1 MEAASFSTFI
11 KKEPKLA
18 PTEQD
23 KRIAIV
29 AAAQEM
35 DRQGLNHG
43 STGNLSIRHGE
54 TMLIT
59 PSGVESLK
67 LKPELIALMPLE
79 NDAGSFEGPLPPSSE
94 WRFHLDILRMRRDV
108 NAIAHMHST
117 YATTLAVLNR
127 SIPAVHYMIA
137 AFGGPTVRCV
147 SYAPYGTKEL
157 SQLVLDGLN
166 NRDGVLLANHGAI
179 VTGPNMQRALWRA
192 LELENLARIYYQA
205 ILAGEP
211 IILSDAEIYQTL
223 ERFKNY
229 GPAQS

>member
-1 MEAASFSTFI
+1 M
-11 KKEPKLA
+11 
-18 PTEQD
+18 
-23 KRIAIV
+23 
-29 AAAQEM
+29 
-35 DRQGLNHG
+35 
-43 STGNLSIRHGE
+43 
-54 TMLIT
+54 MLIT
-59 PSGVESLK
+59 PSGVESHK
-67 LKPELIALMPLE
+67 LKPELIALMPLD
-79 NDAGSFEGPLPPSSE
+79 NDTGSFEGPLQPSSE
-94 WRFHLDILRMRRDV
+94 WRFHLDILRTRRDV

-127 SIPAVHYMIA
+127 DIPAVHYMIA

-147 SYAPYGTKEL
+147 GYAPYGTSEL

-205 ILAGEP
+205 ILVGEP
-211 IILSDAEIYQTL
+211 IILSDAEIYQTV

-229 GPAQS
+229 GPAQA

>member
-1 MEAASFSTFI
+1 MA
-11 KKEPKLA
+11 L
-18 PTEQD
+18 TEQD

-29 AAAQEM
+29 SAAQEM

-43 STGNLSIRHGE
+43 STGNLSIRHAE
-54 TMLIT
+54 MMLIT
-59 PSGVESLK
+59 PSGVESHK
-67 LKPELIALMPLE
+67 LKPELIALMPLD
-79 NDAGSFEGPLPPSSE
+79 NDTGSFEGPLPPSSE
-94 WRFHLDILRMRRDV
+94 WRFHLDILHTRRDV

-127 SIPAVHYMIA
+127 DIPAVHYMIA

-147 SYAPYGTKEL
+147 GYAPYGTSEL

-205 ILAGEP
+205 ILVGEP
-211 IILSDAEIYQTL
+211 IILSDAEIYQTV

-229 GPAQS
+229 GPAQA